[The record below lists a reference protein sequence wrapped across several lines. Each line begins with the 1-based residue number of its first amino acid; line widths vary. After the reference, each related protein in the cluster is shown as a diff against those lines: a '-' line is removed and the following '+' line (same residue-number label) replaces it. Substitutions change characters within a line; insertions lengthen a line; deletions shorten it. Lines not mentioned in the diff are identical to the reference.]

1 MLPAKENP
9 CRKFQANI
17 FNKTKCQNCF
27 KPRESHLLSDEDLN
41 QAKPVYGGWL
51 CLAPEGTDFENPMQ
65 RSRKWQRRFFLLYE
79 HGGLRYALDELTST
93 LPQGTINLNQCL
105 EVGEAESRTGQRNS
119 LCIVLPDREFFIRG
133 ENREDIN
140 GWYEVL
146 TPYPRANKQ
155 NQKKKR
161 KVEPP
166 TQLEPGPAKVVV
178 TAASLP
184 SGEKPA
190 ETRAP
195 YWQDDARGRTPRS
208 PVPGSPHNDAP
219 TPEHSSVNGS
229 EVEGKPKN
237 GYCFGDTGRGESLS
251 GLSSPPPSSHGRF
264 AEQRSRINE
273 TATSMEADMAERQ
286 GRSERRRQI
295 DHEGITTYSTMACA
309 DVATAAAAASAAPLL
324 RRAKSLDRRTTESL
338 MTPDLLNFKKGW
350 MVKLDADEQWKKH
363 WFVLTDHSLRYYKDS
378 IAEEALDLDGE
389 INLSSCID
397 VSDVQAQRNY
407 CFQIHTKE
415 GAFTLS
421 AMTAGIRRSWILAI
435 MKNIGPSTNP
445 DISSLVEEKI
455 KPLSTPV
462 SLSSSSISR
471 PETTAEP
478 PETATEV
485 ATCRSRARE
494 RRREG
499 RSKTFD
505 WAEFRPIKQA
515 MASRGG
521 PEPQR
526 PSQGSRF
533 EQCVTERGRRWEERQ
548 KWGVDGYEEDVE
560 EERTK
565 VDGDSRELEEK
576 MEVGSPDDEI
586 ERQWRRVEQMMPRPE
601 RQVAI
606 GSVGG
611 TPSSPRAAG
620 FVELLEKEIEALKL
634 QLEQTQQELTSL
646 QSQNSSLNQQ
656 LQDALQRE
664 QNTRT
669 GYVSQATCERGFTA
683 MEESHQRV
691 VEDLQRTHQHELE
704 KLRQEKDRLL
714 AEETAATIA
723 AIEAMKNA
731 HREEMEREV
740 DKARKAQGRG
750 GGQNWEELHRHHEQE
765 LASVQR
771 EIEVLSEQYS
781 QKCLENAH
789 LSQALEAERKALCQC
804 QRENQELN
812 GQNQELNTRMA
823 VELERLRGMGST
835 RNVERDAHGVYE
847 REVLVRVKESEMQY
861 LKQEMNSLKEELQTA
876 LRDKKYATDK
886 YKDVYTEL
894 SIVRAKAERDV
905 GRLMDQV
912 QQLTESL
919 GGAAQSAILRPGY
932 DIMKSKS
939 NPDILKMA
947 CTKRSDRAF
956 RSKSVID
963 HPADFAS

>member
-1 MLPAKENP
+1 M
-9 CRKFQANI
+9 
-17 FNKTKCQNCF
+17 
-27 KPRESHLLSDEDLN
+27 
-41 QAKPVYGGWL
+41 
-51 CLAPEGTDFENPMQ
+51 
-65 RSRKWQRRFFLLYE
+65 
-79 HGGLRYALDELTST
+79 
-93 LPQGTINLNQCL
+93 
-105 EVGEAESRTGQRNS
+105 
-119 LCIVLPDREFFIRG
+119 
-133 ENREDIN
+133 
-140 GWYEVL
+140 WYEVL

-166 TQLEPGPAKVVV
+166 TQLEPGPAKVAV

-184 SGEKPA
+184 SSEKPA

-195 YWQDDARGRTPRS
+195 YWQDDGRGRTLKS
-208 PVPGSPHNDAP
+208 PVPGSTHNDAP

-237 GYCFGDTGRGESLS
+237 GYCFRDPGRGESLS
-251 GLSSPPPSSHGRF
+251 GLSSPSPGSHGRF

-273 TATSMEADMAERQ
+273 AATRLDADMVERH
-286 GRSERRRQI
+286 GRSERRGQI
-295 DHEGITTYSTMACA
+295 GHVGIATGSTKACA
-309 DVATAAAAASAAPLL
+309 DVTAAAAAASAAPLL

-389 INLSSCID
+389 INLSSCFD

-435 MKNIGPSTNP
+435 MKNIRPSTNP
-445 DISSLVEEKI
+445 DISSFVEEKI

-462 SLSSSSISR
+462 SLSSSSISH
-471 PETTAEP
+471 
-478 PETATEV
+478 PETATEPPEPVTEV
-485 ATCRSRARE
+485 AICRSRARE

-526 PSQGSRF
+526 SSQGLHL
-533 EQCVTERGRRWEERQ
+533 EQYVMERGQRWEDRQ

-560 EERTK
+560 EERTAEEL
-565 VDGDSRELEEK
+565 DGDSRGEEEK

-586 ERQWRRVEQMMPRPE
+586 ERQWRHVEQMVPRPE

-691 VEDLQRTHQHELE
+691 VEDLQRTHQQELE

-740 DKARKAQGRG
+740 DKARKAQSRG
-750 GGQNWEELHRHHEQE
+750 GGQDWEELHRHHEQE

-789 LSQALEAERKALCQC
+789 LSQALEAERKALRQC

-812 GQNQELNTRMA
+812 AQNQELNTRMA

-835 RNVERDAHGVYE
+835 RDVERDVHGVYE

-912 QQLTESL
+912 QHLTESL
-919 GGAAQSAILRPGY
+919 GGATQSAISRPGY

-956 RSKSVID
+956 RSKSLKEGLTIQERMQLFEHTD
-963 HPADFAS
+963 AKEF